1 MQQSQL
7 LTFDVFRGISQYL
20 SIKDLL
26 NLQSVSMQM
35 KDNVQLA
42 LKALLASIGF
52 NNPNTTTPYNIIF
65 RTIFGRETYFW
76 SFDESVKPFKR
87 RHILGMPVKSIQ
99 IGLTYTGILT
109 IQNRMY
115 ICLSQEY
122 QEVINQKPKF
132 IIKQDIQ
139 MHIFKRF
146 QVKQYSAASKGKFIY
161 LKENGDLIVM
171 FDNQEEYL
179 ISKNV
184 EHFETSYYQL
194 VAIFTNPQKIPQLP
208 SEQTR
213 AILYQ
218 LQDLTPHNCDQAQ
231 KYKQIILPDNEIITQ
246 VAIGSSA
253 IYYLTKTQK
262 VYSSDTKNEQVI
274 DPIIKTVHQN
284 YFDKRSIIS
293 IYSGLNYFLALSRES
308 IKSIKEWTNEELQV
322 WLAKIGFS
330 DYVNIVKYNEFTGL
344 EFSKQAVLQDFQIN
358 TLGLTNAELQ
368 IKLSTEITRSM
379 ELQYKDYQLFG
390 WGKNDYGQLAAPLSN
405 NVQFTKVA
413 LPNLDED
420 DEIIQIECGWK
431 NVAIL
436 THSGKLYLTEN
447 QQKQI
452 KREKDIQQQQQQQQQ
467 QDEGGKKRKKSRQEP
482 KDIKDQKEQKEPEQQ
497 LQQQQQSKYWSD
509 ISKIFIK
516 SNDKREY
523 RHYYVNL
530 SKDYLVV
537 VCSIFDKKTMLN
549 YFPEMLE
556 QKEMQKKFKPTLQV
570 IDRILW
576 DTKFNKED
584 FIVGYEDRFLGI
596 MEVPFTDFIISQV
609 KSHRVQYFKQKG
621 KIVWD
626 RPRRL
631 DLL

>member
-7 LTFDVFRGISQYL
+7 LTFDVFRGISQFL

-26 NLQSVSMQM
+26 NVQSVSKQM
-35 KDNVQLA
+35 KDNVLLA

-99 IGLTYTGILT
+99 VGLTYTGILT

-115 ICLSQEY
+115 ICMSQEY
-122 QEVINQKPKF
+122 QEIINQKPNF
-132 IIKQDIQ
+132 IIK
-139 MHIFKRF
+139 FN
-146 QVKQYSAASKGKFIY
+146 VKQYSAASKGKFIY

-171 FDNQEEYL
+171 FENQEEYL
-179 ISKNV
+179 IAKNV

-194 VAIFTNPQKIPQLP
+194 VAIFSNPQKIPQLP

-218 LQDLTPHNCDQAQ
+218 LQDLAPHNCDHAQ
-231 KYKQIILPDNEIITQ
+231 KYKQIVLPDNEIITQ
-246 VAIGSSA
+246 VAIGGSA

-293 IYSGLNYFLALSRES
+293 IYSGLNYFLALSREN

-344 EFSKQAVLQDFQIN
+344 EFSKQAVLQDFQKN

-368 IKLSTEITRSM
+368 IKLSTEITRAM
-379 ELQYKDYQLFG
+379 ELQYKEYQLFG

-467 QDEGGKKRKKSRQEP
+467 DEGGKKRKKSRQEQ

-497 LQQQQQSKYWSD
+497 IQQQQQSKYWSD

-523 RHYYVNL
+523 KHYYANL

-537 VCSIFDKKTMLN
+537 VCSIFDKKTMIN

-556 QKEMQKKFKPTLQV
+556 QKDIQKKFKPTLQV

>member
-7 LTFDVFRGISQYL
+7 QVFDVFRGISTFL
-20 SIKDLL
+20 TIKDIL
-26 NLQSVSMQM
+26 NLQTVSKQM
-35 KDNVQLA
+35 KENVQLT

-109 IQNRMY
+109 IQNRLY
-115 ICLSQEY
+115 ICQSHEY
-122 QEVINQKPKF
+122 QEFINQKPNF
-132 IIKQDIQ
+132 IIKL
-139 MHIFKRF
+139 
-146 QVKQYSAASKGKFIY
+146 QVKQFSTTSKGKFIY
-161 LKENGDLIVM
+161 LKENGDLNIV
-171 FDNQEEYL
+171 FENLEEYL
-179 ISKNV
+179 IAKNV
-184 EHFETSYYQL
+184 DFFETSYYQL
-194 VAIFTNPQKIPQLP
+194 VAIFLNPQKIPQLP

-218 LQDLTPHNCDQAQ
+218 LQDLTPQNCDQIQ
-231 KYKQIILPDNEIITQ
+231 KYKQIILPDDENIIQ
-246 VAIGSSA
+246 IAIGSNA
-253 IYYLTKTQK
+253 IYYLSKTQK
-262 VYSSDTKNEQVI
+262 VYQSDTKNEQVI
-274 DPIIKTVHQN
+274 DQIIKTVQQN
-284 YFDKRSIIS
+284 YFDKKSIIS
-293 IYSGLNYFLALSRES
+293 IYSGLNYFLALGREN
-308 IKSIKEWTNEELQV
+308 IKSIKEWTNEELQA
-322 WLAKIGFS
+322 WLSKIGFS

-344 EFSKQAVLQDFQIN
+344 EFSKEAVHQEFQKN
-358 TLGLTNAELQ
+358 TLGLINAELQ
-368 IKLSTEITRSM
+368 IKLSTEITRAM
-379 ELQYKDYQLFG
+379 EQQYKDYQLFG
-390 WGKNDYGQLAAPLSN
+390 WGKNDFGQLAVPLSN
-405 NVQFTKVA
+405 NVQYTKVS
-413 LPNLDED
+413 LPNLEED

-447 QQKQI
+447 QQKQL
-452 KREKDIQQQQQQQQQ
+452 KKEKDIQQQPQQL
-467 QDEGGKKRKKSRQEP
+467 QDEEGKKKKKSRQ
-482 KDIKDQKEQKEPEQQ
+482 DQKDQKEQQKDPEQ
-497 LQQQQQSKYWSD
+497 QQQQQSKYWSD

-523 RHYYVNL
+523 KHYYVNL

-537 VCSIFDKKTMLN
+537 ICSIFDKKIIQN

-556 QKEMQKKFKPTLQV
+556 QKEFQKKFKPTLQV

-576 DTKFNKED
+576 DIKFNKED

-596 MEVPFTDFIISQV
+596 MEVPFTDFINSQV
-609 KSHRVQYFKQKG
+609 KSHRVQYFKQHG

-626 RPRRL
+626 RSRRL